1 MTTTTVT
8 RATKNQKI
16 SLTFNGETK
25 SLREWAVITGKP
37 YHTLYSRFKANPTA
51 AHVFKDCVITSE
63 VAQSVAESQTAV

>member
-51 AHVFKDCVITSE
+51 EHVFKDY
-63 VAQSVAESQTAV
+63 VATQAEAVAESQAAV